1 MKAVFSRR
9 AESDLSEIWH
19 YIAEDNIDAADRV
32 VVSIRENVILL
43 SKTPK
48 MGRSRDEIHRGLRS
62 FPAGNYI
69 IFYMESKEVVE
80 IVRVLH
86 GARDIGIEQI
96 SMK

>member
-1 MKAVFSRR
+1 MKAVFSRS

-32 VVSIRENVILL
+32 IVLIKENVILL
-43 SKTPK
+43 SKVPK
-48 MGRSRDEIHRGLRS
+48 MERSRDEIHGGLRS

-69 IFYMESKEVVE
+69 LFYMESKDVVE

-86 GARDIGIEQI
+86 GGRDVGIEQFSI
-96 SMK
+96 K